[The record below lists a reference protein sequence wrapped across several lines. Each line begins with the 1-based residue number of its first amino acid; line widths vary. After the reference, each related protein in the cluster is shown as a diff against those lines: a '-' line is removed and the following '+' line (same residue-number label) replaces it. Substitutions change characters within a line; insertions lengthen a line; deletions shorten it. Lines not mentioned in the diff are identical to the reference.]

1 MSNEERETPTGFYGH
16 WAKHLIENGAEVED
30 DTDEL
35 EEDSVEYDFD
45 EYLDEEE

>member
-1 MSNEERETPTGFYGH
+1 MNNEERETPNGFCGR
-16 WAKHLIENGAEVED
+16 WAKHLIENGAEVEND
-30 DTDEL
+30 IDEL